1 MMGVHKV
8 WFTFLF
14 SGLIF
19 SIFSFSLL
27 ISQLFSTSNVRRVR
41 SKKRNDGGALG
52 VVYAP
57 LVSVMHAGFPALCRN
72 MLGLNAQNY
81 IELHFITLL
90 AL

>member
-1 MMGVHKV
+1 MLNCQSYGRCENGQNWARV
-8 WFTFLF
+8 
-14 SGLIF
+14 
-19 SIFSFSLL
+19 
-27 ISQLFSTSNVRRVR
+27 VRRVR
-41 SKKRNDGGALG
+41 SKKRNDGSALG

-81 IELHFITLL
+81 IELHFITSL